1 MVIYGR
7 EKCFH
12 ERSFQH
18 YISVCVVSHFL
29 QYLYV
34 CIYISP
40 VYVAPL
46 KKFFRGVCNE
56 PYCIVMEICK
66 ESLHDIIK
74 SEALISFNDFVNWSK
89 QIAEGME
96 YLHGYNITHRDLKS
110 QK

>member
-1 MVIYGR
+1 
-7 EKCFH
+7 
-12 ERSFQH
+12 
-18 YISVCVVSHFL
+18 
-29 QYLYV
+29 
-34 CIYISP
+34 
-40 VYVAPL
+40 
-46 KKFFRGVCNE
+46 
-56 PYCIVMEICK
+56 MEICK